1 MAAQKTATAV
11 RQTRQV
17 AGAYLTFNLAGREY
31 GVEIVT
37 VREIMGMT
45 PIAPTADGP
54 EYVRGVVN
62 LRGKAI
68 PIVDLGLK
76 LGLGVSAHSDPTG
89 IIVVDAGGV
98 EIGIVVDK
106 VTEVLDL
113 AVDDIEPPPSF
124 GLDVDAELILGVVQA
139 DGAVTALLDIRK
151 ALAGEEA
158 R

>member
-1 MAAQKTATAV
+1 MAEQTTVTAV
-11 RQTRQV
+11 RQTGQV
-17 AGAYLTFNLAGREY
+17 AGAYLTFSVAGQEY

-45 PIAPTADGP
+45 PIAPATDGP

-68 PIVDLGLK
+68 PIVDLRVK
-76 LGLGVSAHSDPTG
+76 LGLGVSAHTDPTG

-106 VTEVLDL
+106 VTEVIEL
-113 AVDDIEPPPSF
+113 AADDIEPPPSF

-151 ALAGEEA
+151 ALAGEGA

>member
-1 MAAQKTATAV
+1 MAERKTATAV
-11 RQTRQV
+11 RTGQG
-17 AGAYLTFNLAGREY
+17 AGTYLTFSLDGQEY

-37 VREIMGMT
+37 VREIMGMM
-45 PIAPTADGP
+45 PIAPAADGP
-54 EYVRGVVN
+54 EYVQGVVN

-76 LGLGVSAHSDPTG
+76 LGLGGSGHTDRTG
-89 IIVVDAGGV
+89 MIVVDAGGV

-113 AVDDIEPPPSF
+113 AADDIEPPPSF
-124 GLDVDAELILGVVQA
+124 GLDVSAELILGVVQA
-139 DGAVTALLDIRK
+139 DGAVTVLLDIRK
-151 ALAGEEA
+151 ALAAEEE